1 MFSKPLVATGG
12 VEKKI
17 CVYSLNDKK
26 ELLSHKDLPS
36 VPSCLAF
43 DRDDISLVNGAENGQ
58 IQIWDLKSQTTK
70 PRTLSG
76 HRAQVTTLVLKVQKV
91 DLEKFLISDILIWFF
106 IWNIY
111 NKYIII

>member
-1 MFSKPLVATGG
+1 MATGG

-17 CVYSLNDKK
+17 CVYSLNEKK

-43 DRDDISLVNGAENGQ
+43 DRDDVSLVNGAENGQ
-58 IQIWDLKSQTTK
+58 IQIWDLKSQNSK

-76 HRAQVTTLVLKVQKV
+76 HRAQVKQSIKKKIFKISKKFPIEKVVFVRNSKV
-91 DLEKFLISDILIWFF
+91 
-106 IWNIY
+106 
-111 NKYIII
+111 

>member
-1 MFSKPLVATGG
+1 MNALFSKPLVATGG

-43 DRDDISLVNGAENGQ
+43 DRDDVSLVNGAENGQ

-76 HRAQVTTLVLKVQKV
+76 HRAQVKISSFEFYRLELGI
-91 DLEKFLISDILIWFF
+91 LEKK
-106 IWNIY
+106 NIF
-111 NKYIII
+111 

>member
-1 MFSKPLVATGG
+1 MATGG

-17 CVYSLNDKK
+17 CVYSLNDRK

-36 VPSCLAF
+36 VPSSLAF

-58 IQIWDLKSQTTK
+58 IQIWDLKSQNSK

-76 HRAQVTTLVLKVQKV
+76 HRAQVKKISKFQKKKFQIEKVIFVRNSKV
-91 DLEKFLISDILIWFF
+91 
-106 IWNIY
+106 
-111 NKYIII
+111 

>member
-1 MFSKPLVATGG
+1 MNALFSKPLVATGG

-26 ELLSHKDLPS
+26 ELLSHKGLPS

-43 DRDDISLVNGAENGQ
+43 DRDDVSLVNGAENGQ

-76 HRAQVTTLVLKVQKV
+76 HRAQVKISTFEFYRLN
-91 DLEKFLISDILIWFF
+91 LEF
-106 IWNIY
+106 
-111 NKYIII
+111 

>member
-1 MFSKPLVATGG
+1 MNTLKIQFFSKPLVATGG

-58 IQIWDLKSQTTK
+58 IQIWDLKSQTAK

-76 HRAQVTTLVLKVQKV
+76 HRAQVKHKKWQNRLDHPKGPSNRVLI
-91 DLEKFLISDILIWFF
+91 FLFAH
-106 IWNIY
+106 
-111 NKYIII
+111 

>member
-1 MFSKPLVATGG
+1 MNTLKIHFFSKPLVATGG

-43 DRDDISLVNGAENGQ
+43 DRDDVSLVNGAENGQ

-76 HRAQVTTLVLKVQKV
+76 HRAQVKKSTI
-91 DLEKFLISDILIWFF
+91 EKSKSTFSGL
-106 IWNIY
+106 
-111 NKYIII
+111 

>member
-91 DLEKFLISDILIWFF
+91 DLEKFLISDKTF
-106 IWNIY
+106 
-111 NKYIII
+111 

>member
-1 MFSKPLVATGG
+1 MATGG

-17 CVYSLNDKK
+17 CVYSLNDRK

-36 VPSCLAF
+36 VPSSLAF

-58 IQIWDLKSQTTK
+58 IQIWDLKSQNSK

-76 HRAQVTTLVLKVQKV
+76 HRAQVKHK
-91 DLEKFLISDILIWFF
+91 K
-106 IWNIY
+106 NARPP
-111 NKYIII
+111 

>member
-1 MFSKPLVATGG
+1 MATGG

-17 CVYSLNDKK
+17 CVYSLNDRK

-36 VPSCLAF
+36 VPSSLAF

-58 IQIWDLKSQTTK
+58 IQIWDLKSQNSK

-76 HRAQVTTLVLKVQKV
+76 HRAQVKQSIK
-91 DLEKFLISDILIWFF
+91 KIFKISKKISNRKSRFF
-106 IWNIY
+106 VRN
-111 NKYIII
+111 